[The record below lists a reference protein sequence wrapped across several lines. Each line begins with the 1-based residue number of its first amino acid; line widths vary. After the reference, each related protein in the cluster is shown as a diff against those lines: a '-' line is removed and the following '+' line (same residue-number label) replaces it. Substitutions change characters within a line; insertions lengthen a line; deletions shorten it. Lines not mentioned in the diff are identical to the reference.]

1 MNNQPIETNPRSFD
15 GCTILFYFLIGF
27 WLFVCFVGSLV
38 LNVIKG
44 IIK

>member
-1 MNNQPIETNPRSFD
+1 MNNQPIETNPPSFD
-15 GCTILFYFLIGF
+15 GCAVLFCFLIGF